1 METRST
7 IGITMGDPVGIGPE
21 IIVNA
26 LADTAVYGQ
35 CRPLVIG
42 DIDILRRAAGI
53 TGQSP
58 LFHPVKNPAAGK
70 YLSGTIDVLNPCGPF
85 SGPVK
90 WGRPTPETGR
100 CMEAYITTAV
110 DLSLSGRIA
119 AMVTAPIN
127 KEALKMGGSRYTGH
141 TELIAERVG
150 CKRYVMM
157 LAGERLRVVLV
168 TIHMP
173 LKLVPAALTRDKV
186 LTTLEITAESL
197 ISRFGIPS
205 PSIAVAGL
213 NPHAGEG
220 GLFGDEEERIIAP
233 AIESARKKIA
243 GATIT
248 GPFPPDTVFVAAAAG
263 RYDAVVC
270 MYHDQGLIPLKLLH
284 FEDGVN
290 TTLGLPIIRT
300 SVDHG
305 TAYDIAGTGKAGCAS
320 LKAAVRMAVHQSLQA
335 VAGTIKT

>member
-1 METRST
+1 
-7 IGITMGDPVGIGPE
+7 
-21 IIVNA
+21 
-26 LADTAVYGQ
+26 
-35 CRPLVIG
+35 
-42 DIDILRRAAGI
+42 
-53 TGQSP
+53 
-58 LFHPVKNPAAGK
+58 
-70 YLSGTIDVLNPCGPF
+70 
-85 SGPVK
+85 
-90 WGRPTPETGR
+90 
-100 CMEAYITTAV
+100 MEAYITTAV
-110 DLSLSGRIA
+110 DLAVSGKIA

-150 CKRYVMM
+150 CERYAMM
-157 LAGERLRVVLV
+157 LAGDRLRVVLV
-168 TIHMP
+168 TIHMA
-173 LKLVPAALTRDKV
+173 LTKVPAALTPEKIQTV
-186 LTTLEITAESL
+186 LEITAESL
-197 ISRFGIPS
+197 RSRFGIPV

-220 GLFGDEEERIIAP
+220 GLFGDEEERLIAP
-233 AIESARKKIA
+233 AVAKARQTT

-248 GPFPPDTVFVAAAAG
+248 GPLPPDTVFVAAAAG

-305 TAYDIAGTGKAGCAS
+305 TAYDIAGTGRAGCAS
-320 LKAAVRMAVHQSLQA
+320 LEAAVRMAVQQSLQA
-335 VAGTIKT
+335 GNGTKTT

>member
-1 METRST
+1 
-7 IGITMGDPVGIGPE
+7 MGDPVGIGPE
-21 IIVNA
+21 IIISA

-35 CRPLVIG
+35 CCPLVIG
-42 DIDILRRAAGI
+42 DVDILRRAAGI

-58 LFHPVKNPAAGK
+58 LFHPVRDPAAGK
-70 YLSGTIDVLNPCGPF
+70 YVSGTIDVLNPVGPF
-85 SGPVK
+85 SGPVE
-90 WGRPTPETGR
+90 WRRPTPETGR
-100 CMEAYITTAV
+100 GMEAYITTAV
-110 DLSLSGRIA
+110 DLAVFGQIA

-150 CKRYVMM
+150 CKRYAMM
-157 LAGERLRVVLV
+157 LAGDRLRVVLV
-168 TIHMP
+168 TIHIP
-173 LKLVPAALTRDKV
+173 LARVPAALTREKV

-197 ISRFGIPS
+197 ISRFGIAAPA
-205 PSIAVAGL
+205 IAVAGL

-220 GLFGDEEERIIAP
+220 GLFGDEETRIIAP
-233 AIESARKKIA
+233 AVEIAGKIT
-243 GATIT
+243 GATIV
-248 GPFPPDTVFVAAAAG
+248 GPLPPDTVFVAAAAG

-305 TAYDIAGTGKAGCAS
+305 TAYDIAGTGRAGCAS
-320 LKAAVRMAVHQSLQA
+320 LKAAIRMALLQSRQSDT
-335 VAGTIKT
+335 GTSKT